1 MNFPGVYL
9 VHLAVLRTLGPGDVA
24 WRLFDLGWL
33 ALSSL
38 LVGALAAP
46 WGRVASVGGAL
57 FFAAYHL
64 GGGAWQAGQRDFV
77 LCAFLLA
84 GALGVARWGERAQT
98 SALLGGGLALGA
110 AVTIKPHAVILALAL
125 AALVVLAPGGRGSR
139 WRALATFLAALAVAP
154 AAVVAWLAH
163 AGALG
168 PWREIVFGYLV
179 PLYSRLG
186 RSASWTV
193 YRWTLWPPLAVAVA
207 LSLGHALV
215 ARRLSFRHAVVLAG
229 LGYGALHYVG
239 QGKGWE
245 YHLYPLA
252 AFASVLLFSALA
264 VALRTRPLV
273 LGAPLLAS
281 LAVVI
286 VLLGRTGIVTA
297 EAHWIWDK
305 ERVVRMLTHDLGQR
319 VGRGDLVQ
327 VLDTT
332 DGGVHALL
340 RLGLAEPTRFLY
352 DFHFFHDTGQP
363 AIRALRAEFASG
375 LDLRPPRLIVLF
387 KRGWPAGR
395 EERIADFP
403 ELATLLEQRYVIAAT
418 RPDYVLYA
426 KRNRT

>member
-1 MNFPGVYL
+1 
-9 VHLAVLRTLGPGDVA
+9 
-24 WRLFDLGWL
+24 
-33 ALSSL
+33 
-38 LVGALAAP
+38 
-46 WGRVASVGGAL
+46 
-57 FFAAYHL
+57 
-64 GGGAWQAGQRDFV
+64 
-77 LCAFLLA
+77 
-84 GALGVARWGERAQT
+84 
-98 SALLGGGLALGA
+98 
-110 AVTIKPHAVILALAL
+110 
-125 AALVVLAPGGRGSR
+125 
-139 WRALATFLAALAVAP
+139 
-154 AAVVAWLAH
+154 
-163 AGALG
+163 
-168 PWREIVFGYLV
+168 
-179 PLYSRLG
+179 
-186 RSASWTV
+186 V